1 MKTAHYDS
9 KPLAFE
15 AVGSGSYVYRWGI
28 EEETVQAHSID
39 SSEPIA
45 TLIQWK
51 CLEVIVW
58 GTVTSNKL
66 TETVIKAIWGESVEE
81 KMLNDYNA
89 AQLGILDKS
98 YIEAYRA
105 FLAERKTI
113 KEQIDLD
120 CETFNIP
127 K

>member
-15 AVGSGSYVYRWGI
+15 AVGNGSYVYRWGI
-28 EEETVQAHSID
+28 EEETVQAHSIG
-39 SSEPIA
+39 SEESIA

-98 YIEAYRA
+98 YIETYRA
-105 FLAERKTI
+105 FLTERKTI

>member
-1 MKTAHYDS
+1 MKTAYYDS

-15 AVGSGSYVYRWGI
+15 AVGNGSYVYRWGI
-28 EEETVQAHSID
+28 EEVVVENHSID
-39 SSEPIA
+39 DAKSTE
-45 TLIQWK
+45 TTTQWK
-51 CLEVIVW
+51 CLEVVVW

-66 TETVIKAIWGESVEE
+66 TETVIKAIWGDGVEE
-81 KMLNDYNA
+81 KLLNDYNA

-98 YIEAYRA
+98 YIGTYRA
-105 FLAERKTI
+105 FLTERKTI

-120 CETFNIP
+120 CTTFNIP

>member
-1 MKTAHYDS
+1 MKTAYYDS

-15 AVGSGSYVYRWGI
+15 AIGNGSFAYRWGI
-28 EEETVQAHSID
+28 EEVTIENHSIGD
-39 SSEPIA
+39 EKSSE
-45 TLIQWK
+45 TTTKWK
-51 CLEVIVW
+51 SCEVIVW

-98 YIEAYRA
+98 YIDTYRT
-105 FLAERKTI
+105 FLTERKII